1 MQDNFFT
8 RFFIVFLF
16 IFSGLLIGILLSPS
30 LHGTSIRVI
39 LGIGIFLIA
48 IAGYSAIKIYI
59 INQRKALKTSED
71 VSKKSEV
78 GFVVDTFQELVKKL
92 KEKENELER
101 LRALAEDR
109 AVRMETYNENILQSV
124 PSGVVS
130 IDNTIKI
137 KSINQSAERT
147 LGIKAEDVI
156 DKDCTEAFDEPL
168 LDILRDN
175 KTVSRGEYPYVTRD
189 NRHIW
194 LGVTTSQLKNAAGET
209 IGFILVFTDL
219 TDIKALQMQVELKRR
234 LTQLGEMSAGIA
246 HELRNPMSVI
256 AGYAKLLSK
265 KVELPNK
272 ATVDAILTE
281 IESMNRIISE
291 LLAFAKPTDLSKEHL
306 NLQSIIEETIT
317 TAVGDN
323 QEIKVLIKSEKPISV
338 MGDEVLLRQTFTN
351 LFINAADAMPGGGTL
366 TVELND
372 FQDKAK
378 ITVHDTGYGIPEDI
392 KHKIFLPFYTT
403 KQKGIGLG
411 LAIAQKIIISH
422 GGSIEVDSKEGEG
435 TTFRIILPAIA

>member
-48 IAGYSAIKIYI
+48 IAGYSAVKIYI

-194 LGVTTSQLKNAAGET
+194 LGGTTSHLTHAAGET

-219 TDIKALQMQVELKRR
+219 TDIKALQTQMELKKR
-234 LTQLGEMSAGIA
+234 LSQLGEMSAGIA
-246 HELRNPMSVI
+246 HELRNPISVI
-256 AGYAKLLSK
+256 SGYVKLLSK
-265 KVELPNK
+265 TAAAAAKSVI
-272 ATVDAILTE
+272 DA
-281 IESMNRIISE
+281 
-291 LLAFAKPTDLSKEHL
+291 
-306 NLQSIIEETIT
+306 
-317 TAVGDN
+317 
-323 QEIKVLIKSEKPISV
+323 
-338 MGDEVLLRQTFTN
+338 
-351 LFINAADAMPGGGTL
+351 
-366 TVELND
+366 
-372 FQDKAK
+372 
-378 ITVHDTGYGIPEDI
+378 
-392 KHKIFLPFYTT
+392 
-403 KQKGIGLG
+403 
-411 LAIAQKIIISH
+411 
-422 GGSIEVDSKEGEG
+422 
-435 TTFRIILPAIA
+435 